1 MSMTS
6 SPRAAPL
13 TNRQRLVVHARR
25 LFAEKG
31 FAEVSVDEVAAAAGL
46 TKGAVYY
53 QFKDKTDLFRAACE
67 SVLAEVRDKVD
78 TATMGQS
85 PHHLDEIVIGADR
98 LYDAYEAPDARRLLL
113 VDGLTVLGV
122 DGWTAMQ
129 EPVGIGLIA
138 HALTHLAEDGRLEPD
153 VVPALAHLMF
163 GAFVQGVLRIA
174 AAADPQ
180 AASRDVRR
188 ATRTLTQ
195 ALFSGAGAP
204 LKEPAWLPLSPPL
217 PPTP

>member
-1 MSMTS
+1 V
-6 SPRAAPL
+6 AE
-13 TNRQRLVVHARR
+13 ARR

-31 FAEVSVDEVAAAAGL
+31 FEGVSVDDIAAAAGL

-67 SVLAEVRDKVD
+67 AVLADVRDRVE
-78 TATMGQS
+78 TASMGRS
-85 PHHLDEIVIGADR
+85 NHHLDEIVIGADR
-98 LYDAYEAPDARRLLL
+98 LYDAYDAPDARRLLL

-129 EPVGIGLIA
+129 EPVGVGLIA
-138 HALTHLAEDGRLEPD
+138 HALSHLADEKIVEPD
-153 VVPALAHLMF
+153 VVPALAHLLF

-174 AAADPQ
+174 ASADPQ
-180 AASRDVRR
+180 AAGVEVRR

-195 ALFSGAGAP
+195 ALLSGAGAP
-204 LKEPAWLPLSPPL
+204 VKDPQWLPLS
-217 PPTP
+217 

>member
-6 SPRAAPL
+6 SPPAL
-13 TNRQRLVVHARR
+13 TNRPITNRERLVAEARR

-31 FAEVSVDEVAAAAGL
+31 FEGVSVDDIAAAAGL

-53 QFKDKTDLFRAACE
+53 QLKDKTDLFRATCE
-67 SVLAEVRDKVD
+67 AVLADVRDRVE
-78 TATMGQS
+78 TASMGQTS
-85 PHHLDEIVIGADR
+85 HHLDEIVIGADR
-98 LYDAYEAPDARRLLL
+98 LYDAYDAPDARRLLL

-129 EPVGIGLIA
+129 EPVGVGLIA
-138 HALTHLAEDGRLEPD
+138 HALSHLADEKLVEPD
-153 VVPALAHLMF
+153 VVPALAHLLF

-174 AAADPQ
+174 ASADPQ
-180 AASRDVRR
+180 AAGVEVRR

-195 ALFSGAGAP
+195 ALLSGAGAP
-204 LKEPAWLPLSPPL
+204 VKDPQWLPLS
-217 PPTP
+217 

>member
-6 SPRAAPL
+6 SPKPL
-13 TNRQRLVVHARR
+13 TNRQRLVDQARQ

-67 SVLAEVRDKVD
+67 AVLAEIRDKVD

-138 HALTHLAEDGRLEPD
+138 HALNHLAEEGRLEPD
-153 VVPALAHLMF
+153 VVPALAHLLF

-174 AAADPQ
+174 AAADPDI
-180 AASRDVRR
+180 AGREVRR

-195 ALFSGAGAP
+195 ALLSGAGAP
-204 LKEPAWLPLSPPL
+204 LKETEWLPLP
-217 PPTP
+217 

>member
-1 MSMTS
+1 MTS
-6 SPRAAPL
+6 IPPEVPRSLP
-13 TNRQRLVVHARR
+13 NRERLVAHARW
-25 LFAEKG
+25 LFAQKG
-31 FAEVSVDEVAAAAGL
+31 YAEVSVDEVAAAAGL

-67 SVLAEVRDKVD
+67 AVLADVRDRVE
-78 TATMGQS
+78 TASMGLS
-85 PHHLDEIVIGADR
+85 AHHLDEIVVGAER

-138 HALTHLAEDGRLEPD
+138 HALSHLADEGRLEPD
-153 VVPALAHLMF
+153 VVPALAHLLF

-174 AAADPQ
+174 AASDPE
-180 AASRDVRR
+180 AASIEVRR

-195 ALFSGAGAP
+195 ALLSGAGAP
-204 LKEPAWLPLSPPL
+204 LKEPEWLPLPSRP
-217 PPTP
+217 

>member
-6 SPRAAPL
+6 SPPPL
-13 TNRQRLVVHARR
+13 TNRQRLVAEARR
-25 LFAEKG
+25 LFADKG
-31 FAEVSVDEVAAAAGL
+31 FEGVSVDEVAAAAGL

-67 SVLAEVRDKVD
+67 AVLADVRDRVE
-78 TATMGQS
+78 TASMGQS
-85 PHHLDEIVIGADR
+85 AHHLDEIVIGADR
-98 LYDAYEAPDARRLLL
+98 LYDAYDAPDARRLLL

-129 EPVGIGLIA
+129 EPVGVGLIA
-138 HALTHLAEDGRLEPD
+138 HALGHLADEKLIEPD
-153 VVPALAHLMF
+153 VVPALAHLLF

-174 AAADPQ
+174 ASADPGT
-180 AASRDVRR
+180 AGREVRR

-195 ALFSGAGAP
+195 ALLSGAGAP
-204 LKEPAWLPLSPPL
+204 VKDPQWLPL
-217 PPTP
+217 T